1 MSNVGE
7 RFRRDFRRRHY
18 RIPRYDRNDIQP
30 RGQCAHCNIWTLRK
44 DLREQDDYRGG
55 QAPVGLGFFVCPRCY
70 FKPNPQGA
78 IQTLPPDPE
87 VVELPWPNTVDF
99 SYTPPVYA
107 WPLLPNPSVY
117 QVGYQISV
125 TGLEADAVICYADGD
140 TWRNYDTDAVVEYLV
155 LQPQTVALEAQM
167 LVQPTH
173 DRTLAIDAFMAA
185 LVSSGVYANSDL
197 IYTMAAANAQAAGLN
212 WAAPQSH
219 PLIPTGSP
227 AFTADFGYA
236 GTATGYLDTGLNV
249 LSTTFFKQA
258 TASISWYRAA
268 GGLSSVPDI
277 GISISPLNVQ
287 GIGASGSPAVITTR
301 LGSTFAL
308 TFNASSTGPS
318 LYCVSRF
325 GTTLKFFQNG
335 VLLGSIALANQALH
349 SANFLLLNVTG
360 TPSTVPLSYGRY
372 GASVTD
378 AQAAAEYAGLSA
390 YLAAL

>member
-1 MSNVGE
+1 MSNAGE
-7 RFRRDFRRRHY
+7 RFRRDLRRRHY

-78 IQTLPPDPE
+78 LQTLPPDPE

-99 SYTPPVYA
+99 SFTPPTYE

-125 TGLEADAVICYADGD
+125 TGLEVDPVICYADGD

-155 LQPQTVALEAQM
+155 LQPQTIALEAHM
-167 LVQPTH
+167 TVQPTH
-173 DRTLAIDAFMAA
+173 DRTLAIDAFMVA
-185 LVSSGVYANSDL
+185 LIDSGLFARSDL
-197 IYTMAAANAQAAGLN
+197 IYTMAAADSQTAGLN
-212 WAAPQSH
+212 WAAPATFVIS
-219 PLIPTGSP
+219 PIAGP
-227 AFTADFGYA
+227 AFTADLGYA
-236 GTATGYLDTGLNV
+236 GTATGYLDSGLDV
-249 LSTTFFKQA
+249 LLAANFKINN
-258 TASISWYRAA
+258 SSMSWYRAT
-268 GGLSSVPDI
+268 GGLSAIPDLGISVPL
-277 GISISPLNVQ
+277 LNIQ
-287 GIGASGSPAVITTR
+287 GTGASGSPAVISAR
-301 LGSTFAL
+301 LSTAAPL
-308 TFNASSTGPS
+308 TVNASGSGPS
-318 LYCVSRF
+318 LYCVSRS
-325 GTTLKFFQNG
+325 GNTMKFYQNG
-335 VLLGSIALANQALH
+335 VLLGSVALASQALH
-349 SANFLLLNVTG
+349 SANLLFLNVTG